1 MSSGSINW
9 IGLVS
14 LIAFSVWGV
23 ILMLLYIKEEEKEM
37 ERILRGDEEW
47 KRE

>member
-1 MSSGSINW
+1 MSGESVNW

-23 ILMLLYIKEEEKEM
+23 ILMLLYIKEEGKEM
-37 ERILRGDEEW
+37 ERILRGGE
-47 KRE
+47 

>member
-1 MSSGSINW
+1 MSGESVNW

-23 ILMLLYIKEEEKEM
+23 ILILLYIKEEEKEI
-37 ERILRGDEEW
+37 ERILRGDE
-47 KRE
+47 K

>member
-1 MSSGSINW
+1 MSGESVNW

-14 LIAFSVWGV
+14 LIAFSVWGI

-37 ERILRGDEEW
+37 ERILRGGE
-47 KRE
+47 